1 MENIQDIIALEDYK
15 ILMQYLALGHTI
27 IVPNTVSDIEISMGK
42 EYTIE
47 ATYLEFN
54 TMRYVYLDIDEFVK
68 GVAPSIYTKELT
80 VCDIINNL
88 IPKLKL
94 EEPLHKCDTRYNNRW
109 EEIKYTTQKEINHII
124 LKS

>member
-1 MENIQDIIALEDYK
+1 MENIQGIIALEDYK
-15 ILMQYLALGHTI
+15 ILMQYLALGNTI
-27 IVPNTVSDIEISMGK
+27 TIPDTISDIEINMSK

-54 TMRYVYLDIDEFVK
+54 TMRYVYLDIDELVR

-80 VCDIINNL
+80 VCDIIHKL
-88 IPKLKL
+88 IPSLKL